1 MPGQFPN
8 AKTPHKD
15 APNNWNAVVTGMAR
29 DEPTNSN
36 ALNVMICP
44 NPHPAPDNK
53 ANSKFVP
60 VGKPLDVTTANII
73 AKINVPT
80 VAPII

>member
-36 ALNVMICP
+36 AFKCNDL
-44 NPHPAPDNK
+44 
-53 ANSKFVP
+53 SES
-60 VGKPLDVTTANII
+60 
-73 AKINVPT
+73 PT
-80 VAPII
+80 ST